1 MRGLWKAIWIPAGC
15 MFAAVA
21 FVFTL
26 LLVKLLWEW
35 TVPDLFPRA
44 VAEGYVAATI
54 SWFTALKVAL
64 LVGVLAGVS
73 GAKKS

>member
-1 MRGLWKAIWIPAGC
+1 MRGLWRIVAVPAGC
-15 MFAAVA
+15 MFAVVT

-26 LLVKLLWEW
+26 LLVKILWEW
-35 TVPDLFPRA
+35 TVPDLFPLA
-44 VAEGYVAATI
+44 VEEGYVAGTI

>member
-1 MRGLWKAIWIPAGC
+1 MRTLWKAIAVPAGC
-15 MFAAVA
+15 MFALIA
-21 FVFTL
+21 FMFTL

-44 VAEGYVAATI
+44 VQEGYVAATI
-54 SWFTALKVAL
+54 SWVTALKVAL

-73 GAKKS
+73 GAKRR